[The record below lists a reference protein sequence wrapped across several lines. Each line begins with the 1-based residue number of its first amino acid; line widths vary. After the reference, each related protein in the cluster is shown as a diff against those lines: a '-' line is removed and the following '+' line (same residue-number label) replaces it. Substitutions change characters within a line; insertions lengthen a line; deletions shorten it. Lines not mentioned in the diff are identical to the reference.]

1 MFGGPPSEGKKIT
14 YPTRGQASPALRPQ
28 KYGRSTT
35 APEFYLV
42 LQHRNQKLA
51 GAAGLVKAYL

>member
-1 MFGGPPSEGKKIT
+1 SIQPPTMPPIRSQSSSNLAE
-14 YPTRGQASPALRPQ
+14 
-28 KYGRSTT
+28 YGRSTT

-51 GAAGLVKAYL
+51 GAAGLVKA